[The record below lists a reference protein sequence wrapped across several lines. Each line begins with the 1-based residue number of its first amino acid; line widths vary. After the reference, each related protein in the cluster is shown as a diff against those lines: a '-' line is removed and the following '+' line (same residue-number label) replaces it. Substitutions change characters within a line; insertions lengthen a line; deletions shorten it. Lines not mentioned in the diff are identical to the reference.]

1 MAINASSHP
10 VLAIDIPSGLNADSG
25 QPLGAAVVAN
35 ATVTFIGMKQGL
47 LTGAAPDYCGRLY
60 FSNLDVPQTVYDSVS
75 PSARRV
81 TRTQLMD
88 RLGPRPRTAHKGHF
102 GHVLIIGGDA
112 GYVGAARMAAEAAAR
127 VGAGLVSVATRRV
140 HASALATS
148 FPVAMSHG
156 VESAAELNALLPR
169 ASVVAIGPGLGRSD
183 WALGLLAQVLES
195 PLPAV
200 VDADALNLLAAE
212 PCMRQDWILTP
223 HPGEAARLLQT
234 NTTAIQAD
242 RFAAALNIQKCCG
255 GVCVLKGAGTVIAA
269 TGGQLSVCDSG
280 NPGMSSGGIGDVLT
294 GVIAGLLAQ
303 GLNLDDAARLGVC
316 LHAEAGDRAAEVGG
330 ERGLIATDLMP
341 WLSRLA
347 NR

>member
-1 MAINASSHP
+1 
-10 VLAIDIPSGLNADSG
+10 
-25 QPLGAAVVAN
+25 
-35 ATVTFIGMKQGL
+35 
-47 LTGAAPDYCGRLY
+47 
-60 FSNLDVPQTVYDSVS
+60 
-75 PSARRV
+75 
-81 TRTQLMD
+81 
-88 RLGPRPRTAHKGHF
+88 
-102 GHVLIIGGDA
+102 
-112 GYVGAARMAAEAAAR
+112 
-127 VGAGLVSVATRRV
+127 
-140 HASALATS
+140 
-148 FPVAMSHG
+148 MSHG